1 MKRAIAMVLC
11 SAIMLSAMAG
21 CSSSAGSAS
30 SQTSSAAASKAKS
43 SDVTTIIWQYPS
55 SGSLSSGF
63 QDMEDALNAKME
75 KDIGVKVKFEP
86 VGLMES
92 QKKAALM
99 ISSGQQLDISL
110 TAFTSV
116 GSLVDSGQIKPLDEL
131 IEKYGKDIKEKCG
144 INLDGCKYGG
154 KTYGVPTADFV
165 GHGYGYLIRTDMLKK
180 YNITIDKNK
189 YYTMDDL
196 GQIFAKVKAGEGRA
210 FYCTIPWNTTEDPA
224 NNSYIA
230 YDKLSGSLSGGV
242 LMLNRSFTDLKVV
255 NLFETPEYAQYAK
268 TMYDWAKKGYI
279 SPDAAVTT
287 TSADAQMSSK
297 KYLGMF
303 YWSDV
308 DNEKIYGNTVGLD
321 LTRINMIK
329 PFVGNNGGGA
339 IQWNIPI
346 TTVNAEKAMQ
356 ALNYIYKNNDMAW
369 LIQFGLEGKSYDV
382 VQKSDVGE
390 VIKYKSADMAKLP
403 YFMPYGIWGDR
414 TAWPSIYPSSIT
426 YNKNRKAED
435 DAIPKSRYS
444 PAMGYNFVQTKVA
457 SQIAAVNTVIKQYT
471 PSINSG
477 ALDPEKSL
485 AQFNSAL
492 KSAGIDTIIAE
503 NQRQLDAWA
512 AKNKK

>member
-1 MKRAIAMVLC
+1 MKRAIAIALC
-11 SAIMLSAMAG
+11 SAITLSTVAG
-21 CSSSAGSAS
+21 CSSSTGSAGSSAS
-30 SQTSSAAASKAKS
+30 SAAPSAAKTK
-43 SDVTTIIWQYPS
+43 DVTTIIWQYPS
-55 SGSLSSGF
+55 SGNLGSGF
-63 QDMEDALNAKME
+63 QEVEDTLNAKME

-116 GSLVDSGQIKPLDEL
+116 GTLVDSGQIKPLDDL
-131 IEKYGKDIKEKCG
+131 IAKYGSDIKEKCG
-144 INLDGCKYGG
+144 VGLDGCKYDG
-154 KTYGVPTADFV
+154 KIYGVPTADFV

-189 YYTMDDL
+189 YYTMDEL
-196 GQIFAKVKAGEGRA
+196 GQIFAKVKAGEGKS

-242 LMLNRSFTDLKVV
+242 LMLNRSFTDLKLV

-287 TSADAQMSSK
+287 TQPDTQLASK
-297 KYLGMF
+297 KYLGEF

-321 LTRINMIK
+321 LTTINMIE
-329 PFVGNNGGGA
+329 PFVWNNGGGA

-346 TTVNAEKAMQ
+346 TTVNEEKAMQ

-382 VQKSDVGE
+382 VQKSDAGE
-390 VIKYKSADMAKLP
+390 VIKYKSTDTAKLP

-414 TAWPSIYPSSIT
+414 KTWPALYPSPID
-426 YNKNRKAED
+426 YNQLREAED
-435 DAIPKSRYS
+435 DSIPQSRYS
-444 PAMGYNFVQTKVA
+444 PAMGYNFVQTKVT
-457 SQIAAVNTVIKQYT
+457 SQIAAVDTVIKQYA